1 MLVLFGLLALGV
13 FNLSGVKITKLFD
26 ALTRSL
32 LGITKTSIVWIIG
45 IIITVIGK
53 NNKALHIESLSVGV
67 NLVKALGFL
76 FTILGTL
83 IYNRLI
89 FQKYFG

>member
-1 MLVLFGLLALGV
+1 MLVLFGLLTLGV
-13 FNLSGVKITKLFD
+13 FNLNGVKITKLFD

-45 IIITVIGK
+45 VIITAIDK

-67 NLVKALGFL
+67 NLVKGLGFL
-76 FTILGTL
+76 FTIVGTL
-83 IYNRLI
+83 IYNKLI
-89 FQKYFG
+89 FQKYFD